1 MSSILGPGGHTFT
14 NCCGLQT
21 LNPHSGQI
29 NNAVGVMPAHTLAAM
44 ATTPASVCSIGHHPY
59 GKYRSGWQI
68 KLCHKVCSIGHLPLG
83 T

>member
-1 MSSILGPGGHTFT
+1 MWLKGWCVCFFLLQRWCLFCDPQNMYILGV
-14 NCCGLQT
+14 CGVVVAGMKLPMKH
-21 LNPHSGQI
+21 LPF
-29 NNAVGVMPAHTLAAM
+29 
-44 ATTPASVCSIGHHPY
+44 